1 MNLITNDGR
10 EGADMCAG
18 SGSPMDWDH
27 DDDAAT
33 DPMVL
38 CSVDLGMYFDDPNPG
53 DMLTYTHSFMGV
65 NKAAKSLEMLSDS
78 VLGANLVA
86 KPAAGDAQHPY
97 PNTIEEIR
105 AGAVAAHEYTPA
117 TVEVMAT
124 DTEDLWTTQ
133 TFMVMRNRRP
143 VILPS
148 DLETTFATQIAATD
162 APDDVVTA
170 ATVPGPPTTSIV
182 VGTAG
187 DGTVTKDNHHKV
199 DIAGTDIFADDDS
212 FVMDAD
218 IDDYEIASHG
228 DRGAKITV
236 YGEMQGMTDIHLV
249 AEDSG
254 GLLSRRHKVTIH
266 VDPAP
271 TLHKDNRLLS
281 PITAILEQGQPVLVI
296 DNILQ
301 YFDQVVPVD
310 ATNVVVGEGEAITIT
325 DATTVNGTVCATSDN
340 IAVAVPLTVVAATGT
355 TPACHGVARAVE
367 SGDAPRWSVGDL
379 VIELKSIGNV
389 EIVVTATE
397 PADADNSDITGF
409 TTPQQSAAL
418 SFELIVQAE

>member
-27 DDDAAT
+27 DDDADT

-86 KPAAGDAQHPY
+86 KPTTAQNPY
-97 PNTIEEIR
+97 PDTVAEITD
-105 AGAVAAHEYTPA
+105 GAVAAHEYTPA

-124 DTEDLWTTQ
+124 DTGELWTTQ

-143 VILPS
+143 VILPTG
-148 DLETTFATQIAATD
+148 LAAQTTPEDIAGAISAGTF
-162 APDDVVTA
+162 TA
-170 ATVPGPPTTSIV
+170 ADVPGPPTTSIV

-228 DRGAKITV
+228 DAGAKITV

-254 GLLSRRHKVTIH
+254 GLLSKRHKVTIH

-271 TLHKDNRLLS
+271 TLHKDNRLAS

-301 YFDQVVPVD
+301 YFDQVVPLPPPV
-310 ATNVVVGEGEAITIT
+310 AI
-325 DATTVNGTVCATSDN
+325 
-340 IAVAVPLTVVAATGT
+340 LK
-355 TPACHGVARAVE
+355 
-367 SGDAPRWSVGDL
+367 WSVK
-379 VIELKSIGNV
+379 VKR
-389 EIVVTATE
+389 
-397 PADADNSDITGF
+397 
-409 TTPQQSAAL
+409 
-418 SFELIVQAE
+418 